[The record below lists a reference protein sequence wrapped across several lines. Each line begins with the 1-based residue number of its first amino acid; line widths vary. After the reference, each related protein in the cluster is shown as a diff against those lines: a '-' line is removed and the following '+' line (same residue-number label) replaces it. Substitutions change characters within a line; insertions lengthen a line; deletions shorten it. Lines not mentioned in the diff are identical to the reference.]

1 MRRIIEI
8 SSPARLSIRRQ
19 QLLIRRDG
27 KPDTQVP
34 AEDISIL
41 VVDHPAVTYSQAV
54 FTTLAEKPARL
65 CHVAQTISPPA
76 PFCH

>member
-27 KPDTQVP
+27 KPD
-34 AEDISIL
+34 
-41 VVDHPAVTYSQAV
+41 
-54 FTTLAEKPARL
+54 
-65 CHVAQTISPPA
+65 AQD
-76 PFCH
+76 